1 VNRRAYATAPALVG
15 AARRESKDRIR
26 KLERLMAE
34 KKATVEP
41 EEGLHARPAAE
52 FVKKAKQFTAE
63 ITVIKDKKE
72 ANAKS
77 PMKIMTLGAKKGDEV
92 VIRAEGDDAEEA
104 VDALVELISENK
116 H

>member
-1 VNRRAYATAPALVG
+1 
-15 AARRESKDRIR
+15 
-26 KLERLMAE
+26 MAE
-34 KKATVEP
+34 KKVTLEP

-52 FVKKAKQFTAE
+52 FVRKAKQFSAE
-63 ITVIKDKKE
+63 ITVIKGEKE

-77 PMKIMTLGAKKGDEV
+77 PMKIMALGAKKGDEI

-104 VDALVELISENK
+104 VETLVELVSKNE

>member
-1 VNRRAYATAPALVG
+1 MVERETTVG
-15 AARRESKDRIR
+15 
-26 KLERLMAE
+26 
-34 KKATVEP
+34 P

-52 FVKKAKQFTAE
+52 FVRKAKQFDSE
-63 ITVIKDKKE
+63 ITVVKGNRE

-77 PMKIMTLGAKKGDEV
+77 PMKLMTLGARKGDEI

-104 VDALVELISENK
+104 VEALVELISENG

>member
-1 VNRRAYATAPALVG
+1 
-15 AARRESKDRIR
+15 
-26 KLERLMAE
+26 MAE
-34 KKATVEP
+34 KKVTLEP

-52 FVKKAKQFTAE
+52 FVRKAKQFSAE
-63 ITVIKDKKE
+63 ITVIKGEKE

-77 PMKIMTLGAKKGDEV
+77 PMKIMALGAKKGDEI

-104 VDALVELISENK
+104 VKTLVELVSKNE